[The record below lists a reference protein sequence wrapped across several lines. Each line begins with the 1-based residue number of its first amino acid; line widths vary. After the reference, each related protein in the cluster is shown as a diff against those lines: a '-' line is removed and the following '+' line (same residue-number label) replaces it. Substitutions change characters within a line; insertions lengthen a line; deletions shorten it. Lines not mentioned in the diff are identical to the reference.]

1 MKKKVLRD
9 ILEFNLN
16 LYYNMNWKR
25 FRRRFSKR
33 FNEKCKKVAKFLNKH
48 AFFVFLFSYLS
59 IMVSLS
65 VVNRIFSSPPIKI
78 EKKPEYEHRIYSD
91 FIRGVKKNEI
101 SKVEVDPNKD
111 IVYFEEKDGAIS
123 TSYYVPSE
131 DFWKTMSES
140 QVDFDLIRVPNGGNI
155 NEFITFMFITIG
167 FFAIFRMIFGANGGG
182 IGQNPFS
189 MMKKDIDVEKQIQT
203 RFEDVQG
210 IDSAKD
216 ELEEIVDFLREPEKY
231 FGTGAKIPRGA
242 LLTGSPGTGKTL
254 LARAIAGESS
264 VPFIQC
270 SGSSFVEMFVG
281 VGAKRVRDVFEMAR
295 ENQPCIVFID
305 EIDAIGKKRSNN
317 GFAANDEREQTINQL
332 LTEMDGFENE
342 TEIVVIAATNRI
354 DILDD
359 ALLRPGRFDR
369 KIQVSLPDVH
379 GREEILKV
387 HTKDKLLG
395 AGISLRD
402 LAKQTTGFSGADLA
416 NFMNECAIRAV
427 RDGKDGIIT
436 PDISEDV
443 FQRIVVGAKGSRTVS
458 GARKARV
465 AYHEAGHAIIGVL
478 MQEYDEVRK
487 VSILPRVDAGGVT
500 YFQPSTDDV
509 GMYTKDYL
517 LSQIKVA
524 LGGHAAEEIV
534 YGREHVTTGA
544 SSDFQQTFAIA
555 REMVTTYGMSETI
568 GKMNI
573 NTELISPVTA
583 NHIDIEIH
591 DIVENCYTEVK
602 ELLNTYRVKLEHL
615 KDILVEEEIVDGG
628 VVYGMIAS
636 CDLKS
641 SIKSKDDTIQTYIDA
656 YDSFDQYRDNDDII
670 LP

>member
-1 MKKKVLRD
+1 MGTISIV
-9 ILEFNLN
+9 
-16 LYYNMNWKR
+16 
-25 FRRRFSKR
+25 SK
-33 FNEKCKKVAKFLNKH
+33 L
-48 AFFVFLFSYLS
+48 
-59 IMVSLS
+59 
-65 VVNRIFSSPPIKI
+65 FSSPPLKI

-91 FIRGVKKNEI
+91 FIKSVKKNEI
-101 SKVEVDPNKD
+101 VKAEINPQND
-111 IVYFEEKDGAIS
+111 IVYFEEKNGTIG
-123 TSYYVPSE
+123 TSYYTPSE
-131 DFWKTMSES
+131 DFWKIMSES
-140 QVDFDLIRVPNGGNI
+140 HVDFDLVRTPISGTFNDFVS
-155 NEFITFMFITIG
+155 FMFITIG
-167 FFAIFRMIFGANGGG
+167 FFAIFRMFSGGG
-182 IGQNPFS
+182 QSPFS
-189 MMKKDIDVEKQIQT
+189 MMKNDIDVESQIKT

-216 ELEEIVDFLREPEKY
+216 ELEEIVDFLKQPEKY
-231 FGTGAKIPRGA
+231 FGTGAKIPKGA
-242 LLTGSPGTGKTL
+242 LLTGKPGTGKTL

-281 VGAKRVRDVFEMAR
+281 VGAKRVREVFEIAR
-295 ENQPCIVFID
+295 ENEPCIIFID
-305 EIDAIGKKRSNN
+305 EIDAIGKKRSIN
-317 GFAANDEREQTINQL
+317 GFASNDEREQTINQL
-332 LTEMDGFENE
+332 LTEMDGFDN
-342 TEIVVIAATNRI
+342 TSQIVVIGATNRI
-354 DILDD
+354 DVLDD

-387 HTKDKLLG
+387 HSKDKLLSVDV
-395 AGISLRD
+395 SLRD

-416 NFMNECAIRAV
+416 NVMNECAIRAV
-427 RDGKDGIIT
+427 RDGKSGMIT
-436 PDISEDV
+436 PDIVEDV
-443 FQRIVVGAKGSRTVS
+443 YQRIVVGAKGNRSVS

-478 MQEYDEVRK
+478 MREYDEVRK
-487 VSILPRVDAGGVT
+487 VSILPRGDAGGVT
-500 YFQPSTDDV
+500 YFQPSTDDI

-534 YGREHVTTGA
+534 YGRDHVTTGA
-544 SSDFQQTFAIA
+544 SSDFQQTFNIA

-573 NTELISPVTA
+573 NSDLISPVTA

-591 DIVENCYTEVK
+591 DIVESCYTEVK

-615 KDILVEEEIVDGG
+615 KEILVEEEIVDGS
-628 VVYGMIAS
+628 VVYEMIAS
-636 CDLKS
+636 CDLRSRVKPMGTLRTF
-641 SIKSKDDTIQTYIDA
+641 KDA
-656 YDSFDQYRDNDDII
+656 FDSFDSYRDGDDII

>member
-1 MKKKVLRD
+1 
-9 ILEFNLN
+9 
-16 LYYNMNWKR
+16 
-25 FRRRFSKR
+25 
-33 FNEKCKKVAKFLNKH
+33 
-48 AFFVFLFSYLS
+48 
-59 IMVSLS
+59 
-65 VVNRIFSSPPIKI
+65 
-78 EKKPEYEHRIYSD
+78 
-91 FIRGVKKNEI
+91 
-101 SKVEVDPNKD
+101 
-111 IVYFEEKDGAIS
+111 
-123 TSYYVPSE
+123 
-131 DFWKTMSES
+131 
-140 QVDFDLIRVPNGGNI
+140 
-155 NEFITFMFITIG
+155 MFITIG
-167 FFAIFRMIFGANGGG
+167 FFAIFRMFTGGG
-182 IGQNPFS
+182 QSAFS
-189 MMKKDIDVEKQIQT
+189 MMKNDIDVENQITT

-216 ELEEIVDFLREPEKY
+216 ELEEIVDFLKQPEKY
-231 FGTGAKIPRGA
+231 FGTGAKIPKGA
-242 LLTGSPGTGKTL
+242 LLTGKPGTGKTL

-281 VGAKRVRDVFEMAR
+281 VGAKRVREVFEIAR
-295 ENQPCIVFID
+295 ENEPCIIFID
-305 EIDAIGKKRSNN
+305 EIDAIGKKRSMN

-332 LTEMDGFENE
+332 LTEMDGFDN
-342 TEIVVIAATNRI
+342 TSQIVVIGATNRI

-387 HTKDKLLG
+387 HAKDKMLSVDV
-395 AGISLRD
+395 SLRD

-416 NFMNECAIRAV
+416 NVMNECAIRAV
-427 RDGKDGIIT
+427 RDGKSGMIT
-436 PDISEDV
+436 PDIVEDV
-443 FQRIVVGAKGSRTVS
+443 YQRIVVGAKGNRSVS

-478 MQEYDEVRK
+478 MREYDEVRK
-487 VSILPRVDAGGVT
+487 VSILPRGDAGGVT
-500 YFQPSTDDV
+500 YFQPSTDDI

-534 YGREHVTTGA
+534 YGRDHVTTGA
-544 SSDFQQTFAIA
+544 SSDFQQTFNIA

-573 NTELISPVTA
+573 NPDLISPVTA
-583 NHIDIEIH
+583 NHIDVEIH

-615 KDILVEEEIVDGG
+615 KEILVEEEIVDGS
-628 VVYGMIAS
+628 VVYEMIAS
-636 CDLKS
+636 CDLRSRVKP
-641 SIKSKDDTIQTYIDA
+641 IGTLRTFKDA
-656 YDSFDQYRDNDDII
+656 FDSFDSSRDGDDII

>member
-1 MKKKVLRD
+1 
-9 ILEFNLN
+9 
-16 LYYNMNWKR
+16 MNRKR
-25 FRRRFSKR
+25 FRKR
-33 FNEKCKKVAKFLNKH
+33 FNKKCRKIKRYIQKH
-48 AFFVFLFSYLS
+48 AFYLFLLSYLI
-59 IMVSLS
+59 IMVTLPI
-65 VVNRIFSSPPIKI
+65 VNRIFSSPPIKI

-101 SKVEVDPNKD
+101 TKVEVDPNKD
-111 IVYFEEKDGAIS
+111 VVYFEEKNGTIA

-140 QVDFDLIRVPNGGNI
+140 QVDFDLIRIPSGGNL
-155 NEFITFMFITIG
+155 NEFISFMLITIG
-167 FFAIFRMIFGANGGG
+167 FFAIFRIIFGANGGV
-182 IGQNPFS
+182 GQNPFS
-189 MMKKDIDVEKQIQT
+189 MMKNDIDVEKQIQT

-216 ELEEIVDFLREPEKY
+216 ELEEIVDFLREPEKF

-242 LLTGSPGTGKTL
+242 LLTGKPGTGKTL

-295 ENQPCIVFID
+295 DNQPCIVFID
-305 EIDAIGKKRSNN
+305 EIDAIGKKRSMN

-332 LTEMDGFENE
+332 LTEMDGFEND
-342 TEIVVIAATNRI
+342 TEIVVIGATNRI

-387 HTKDKLLG
+387 HSKDKLLG

-436 PDISEDV
+436 PDITEDV
-443 FQRIVVGAKGSRTVS
+443 YQRIVVGAKGSRSVS

-487 VSILPRVDAGGVT
+487 VSILPRGDAGGVT

-573 NTELISPVTA
+573 NTDLISPVTS
-583 NHIDIEIH
+583 NHIDIEVH

-602 ELLNTYRVKLEHL
+602 KLLNTYRVKLEHL
-615 KDILVEEEIVDGG
+615 KEILVEEEIVDGS

-641 SIKSKDDTIQTYIDA
+641 HVNSKDDTIQKYIDA
-656 YDSFDQYRDNDDII
+656 YDSFDQYRDGDDII

>member
-1 MKKKVLRD
+1 MNFKKFIKL
-9 ILEFNLN
+9 L
-16 LYYNMNWKR
+16 KR
-25 FRRRFSKR
+25 RIRRFFKR
-33 FNEKCKKVAKFLNKH
+33 KNKPNRKRKLFKKIDP
-48 AFFVFLFSYLS
+48 FFIFLFLYLS
-59 IMVSLS
+59 IMVTNVIITSKL
-65 VVNRIFSSPPIKI
+65 FSSPPLKI
-78 EKKPEYEHRIYSD
+78 EKKEDPKHVPYSK
-91 FIRGVKKNEI
+91 FLKGVKKNEI
-101 SKVEVDPNKD
+101 IKAEINPNND
-111 IVYFEEKDGAIS
+111 VVYFEEKNGDIGS
-123 TSYYVPSE
+123 SYYVPSA
-131 DFWKTMSES
+131 DFWKTMTDS
-140 QVDFDLIRVPNGGNI
+140 QVEYDISRIPNSNF
-155 NEFITFMFITIG
+155 NEFVSFVFITIG
-167 FFAIFRMIFGANGGG
+167 FFAIFRLIFGGSMNNT
-182 IGQNPFS
+182 NPFNMGKS
-189 MMKKDIDVEKQIQT
+189 DIEIESKILT

-210 IDSAKD
+210 IDNAKD
-216 ELEEIVDFLREPEKY
+216 ELEEIVDFLRKPEKY
-231 FGTGAKIPRGA
+231 FGTGAKIPKGA
-242 LLTGSPGTGKTL
+242 LLTGAPGTGKTL

-332 LTEMDGFENE
+332 LVEMDGFENE
-342 TEIVVIAATNRI
+342 TGIVVIAATNRV
-354 DILDD
+354 DILDE

-395 AGISLRD
+395 AGVSLRD
-402 LAKQTTGFSGADLA
+402 LSKQTMGFSGADLA

-427 RDGKDGIIT
+427 RDGKNGIIT
-436 PDISEDV
+436 PEITEDV
-443 FQRIVVGAKGSRTVS
+443 YQRIVVGAKGSRSVS
-458 GARKARV
+458 NARKERV

-487 VSILPRVDAGGVT
+487 VSILPRAGTGGVT
-500 YFQPSTDDV
+500 YFQPSTDDI
-509 GMYTKDYL
+509 GMYTKDFL

-544 SSDFQQTFAIA
+544 SNDFEQTFRIA
-555 REMVTTYGMSETI
+555 RDMVTTYGMSETI

-573 NTELISPVTA
+573 QQDLISPRTSS
-583 NHIDIEIH
+583 HIDIEIH
-591 DIVENCYTEVK
+591 DIVESCYIEVK

-615 KDILVEEEIVDGG
+615 KDILVEEEIIDGSL
-628 VVYGMIAS
+628 VYEMVAS

-641 SIKSKDDTIQTYIDA
+641 RTKNKDDTIQKYIDA
-656 YDSFDQYRDNDDII
+656 YDSFEEYKDVDDII

>member
-1 MKKKVLRD
+1 
-9 ILEFNLN
+9 
-16 LYYNMNWKR
+16 MNWKR
-25 FRRRFSKR
+25 FRKR
-33 FNEKCKKVAKFLNKH
+33 LRKKRKKIQKFIYKYP
-48 AFFVFLFSYLS
+48 VIVIIFLQLS
-59 IMVSLS
+59 IMGTISIVSKL
-65 VVNRIFSSPPIKI
+65 FSSPPLKI

-91 FIRGVKKNEI
+91 FIKSVKKNEI
-101 SKVEVDPNKD
+101 VKAEINPQND
-111 IVYFEEKDGAIS
+111 IVYFEEKNGTIG
-123 TSYYVPSE
+123 TSYYTPSE
-131 DFWKTMSES
+131 DFWKIMSES
-140 QVDFDLIRVPNGGNI
+140 HIDFDLVRTPISGSFNDFVS
-155 NEFITFMFITIG
+155 FMFITIG
-167 FFAIFRMIFGANGGG
+167 FFAIFRMFSGGG
-182 IGQNPFS
+182 QSPFS
-189 MMKKDIDVEKQIQT
+189 MMKNDIDVENQIT
-203 RFEDVQG
+203 SRFDDVQG

-216 ELEEIVDFLREPEKY
+216 ELEEIVDFLKQPEKY
-231 FGTGAKIPRGA
+231 FGTGAKIPKGA
-242 LLTGSPGTGKTL
+242 LLTGKPGTGKTL

-281 VGAKRVRDVFEMAR
+281 VGAKRVREVFEIAR
-295 ENQPCIVFID
+295 ENEPCIIFID
-305 EIDAIGKKRSNN
+305 EIDAIGKKRSMN
-317 GFAANDEREQTINQL
+317 GFASNDEREQTINQL
-332 LTEMDGFENE
+332 LTEMDGFDN
-342 TEIVVIAATNRI
+342 TSQIVVIGATNRI

-387 HTKDKLLG
+387 HSKDKLLSVDV
-395 AGISLRD
+395 SLRD

-416 NFMNECAIRAV
+416 NVMNECAIRAV
-427 RDGKDGIIT
+427 RDGKSGMIT
-436 PDISEDV
+436 PDIVEDV
-443 FQRIVVGAKGSRTVS
+443 YQRIVVGAKGNRSVS

-478 MQEYDEVRK
+478 MCEYDEVRK
-487 VSILPRVDAGGVT
+487 VSILPRGDAGGVT
-500 YFQPSTDDV
+500 YFQPSTDDI

-534 YGREHVTTGA
+534 YGRDHVTTGA
-544 SSDFQQTFAIA
+544 SSDFQQTFNIA

-573 NTELISPVTA
+573 NPDLISPVTA

-615 KDILVEEEIVDGG
+615 KEILVEEEIVDGSL
-628 VVYGMIAS
+628 VYEMIAS
-636 CDLKS
+636 CDLRDRLKP
-641 SIKSKDDTIQTYIDA
+641 KDATMQTYMDT
-656 YDSFDQYRDNDDII
+656 YDSFDSYRDGDDII

>member
-1 MKKKVLRD
+1 
-9 ILEFNLN
+9 
-16 LYYNMNWKR
+16 MNWKQ
-25 FRRRFSKR
+25 FRKR
-33 FNEKCKKVAKFLNKH
+33 LRKKRKKLQKFIDKH
-48 AFFVFLFSYLS
+48 PVIVIIFLQLS
-59 IMVSLS
+59 IMGTMLTVSKL
-65 VVNRIFSSPPIKI
+65 FSSPPLKI

-91 FIRGVKKNEI
+91 FIKSVKKNEI
-101 SKVEVDPNKD
+101 VKAEINPQND
-111 IVYFEEKDGAIS
+111 IVYFEEKNGTIG
-123 TSYYVPSE
+123 TSYYTPSE
-131 DFWKTMSES
+131 DFWKIMSES
-140 QVDFDLIRVPNGGNI
+140 HVDFDLVRTPISGTFNDFVS
-155 NEFITFMFITIG
+155 FMFITIG
-167 FFAIFRMIFGANGGG
+167 FFAIFRMFSGGG
-182 IGQNPFS
+182 QSPFS
-189 MMKKDIDVEKQIQT
+189 MMKNDIDVESQITT

-216 ELEEIVDFLREPEKY
+216 ELEEIVDFLKQPEKY
-231 FGTGAKIPRGA
+231 FGTGAKIPKGA
-242 LLTGSPGTGKTL
+242 LLTGKPGTGKTL

-281 VGAKRVRDVFEMAR
+281 VGAKRVREVFEIAR
-295 ENQPCIVFID
+295 ENEPCIIFID
-305 EIDAIGKKRSNN
+305 EIDAIGKKRSIN
-317 GFAANDEREQTINQL
+317 GFASNDEREQTINQL
-332 LTEMDGFENE
+332 LTEMDGFDN
-342 TEIVVIAATNRI
+342 TSQIVVIGATNRI

-387 HTKDKLLG
+387 HSKDKLLSVDV
-395 AGISLRD
+395 SLRD

-416 NFMNECAIRAV
+416 NVMNECAIRAV
-427 RDGKDGIIT
+427 RDGKSGMIT
-436 PDISEDV
+436 PDIVEDV
-443 FQRIVVGAKGSRTVS
+443 YQRIVVGAKGNRSVS

-478 MQEYDEVRK
+478 MREYDEVRK
-487 VSILPRVDAGGVT
+487 VSILPRGDAGGVT
-500 YFQPSTDDV
+500 YFQPSTDDI

-534 YGREHVTTGA
+534 YGRDHVTTGA
-544 SSDFQQTFAIA
+544 SSDFQQTFNIA

-573 NTELISPVTA
+573 NSDLISPVTA

-591 DIVENCYTEVK
+591 DIVESCYTEVK

-615 KDILVEEEIVDGG
+615 KEILVEEEIVDGS
-628 VVYGMIAS
+628 VVYEMIAS
-636 CDLKS
+636 CDLRSRVKPMGTLRTF
-641 SIKSKDDTIQTYIDA
+641 KDA
-656 YDSFDQYRDNDDII
+656 FDSFDSYRDGDDII

>member
-1 MKKKVLRD
+1 
-9 ILEFNLN
+9 
-16 LYYNMNWKR
+16 MNRKR
-25 FRRRFSKR
+25 FHKR
-33 FNEKCKKVAKFLNKH
+33 FNKKCRKIKRYIQKH
-48 AFFVFLFSYLS
+48 AFYLFLLSYLI
-59 IMVSLS
+59 IMVTLPI
-65 VVNRIFSSPPIKI
+65 VNRIFSSPPIKI

-101 SKVEVDPNKD
+101 TKVEVDPNKD
-111 IVYFEEKDGAIS
+111 VVYFEEKNGTIA

-140 QVDFDLIRVPNGGNI
+140 QVDFDLIRIPSGGNL
-155 NEFITFMFITIG
+155 NEFISFMLITIG
-167 FFAIFRMIFGANGGG
+167 FFAIFRIIFGANGGV
-182 IGQNPFS
+182 GQNPFS
-189 MMKKDIDVEKQIQT
+189 MMKNDIDVEKQIQA

-216 ELEEIVDFLREPEKY
+216 ELEEIVDFLREPEKF

-242 LLTGSPGTGKTL
+242 LLTGKPGTGKTL

-295 ENQPCIVFID
+295 DNQPCIVFID
-305 EIDAIGKKRSNN
+305 EIDAIGKKRSMN

-332 LTEMDGFENE
+332 LTEMDGFEND
-342 TEIVVIAATNRI
+342 TEIVVIGATNRI

-387 HTKDKLLG
+387 HSKDKLLG

-436 PDISEDV
+436 PDITEDV
-443 FQRIVVGAKGSRTVS
+443 YQRIVVGAKGSRSVS

-487 VSILPRVDAGGVT
+487 VSILPRGDAGGVT

-573 NTELISPVTA
+573 NTDLISPVTS
-583 NHIDIEIH
+583 NHIDIEVH

-602 ELLNTYRVKLEHL
+602 KLLNTYRVKLEHL
-615 KDILVEEEIVDGG
+615 KEMLVEEEIVDGS

-641 SIKSKDDTIQTYIDA
+641 HINSKDDTIQKYIDA
-656 YDSFDQYRDNDDII
+656 YDSFDQYRDGDDII

>member
-1 MKKKVLRD
+1 
-9 ILEFNLN
+9 
-16 LYYNMNWKR
+16 MNWKR
-25 FRRRFSKR
+25 FRKR
-33 FNEKCKKVAKFLNKH
+33 LRKKRKKIQKFIYKYP
-48 AFFVFLFSYLS
+48 VIVIIFLQLS
-59 IMVSLS
+59 IMGTISIVSKL
-65 VVNRIFSSPPIKI
+65 FSSPPLKI

-91 FIRGVKKNEI
+91 FIKSVKKNEI
-101 SKVEVDPNKD
+101 VKAEINPQND
-111 IVYFEEKDGAIS
+111 IVYFEEKNGTIG
-123 TSYYVPSE
+123 TSYYTPSE
-131 DFWKTMSES
+131 DFWKIMSES
-140 QVDFDLIRVPNGGNI
+140 HIDFDLVRTPISGSFNDFVS
-155 NEFITFMFITIG
+155 FMFITIG
-167 FFAIFRMIFGANGGG
+167 FFAIFRMFSGGG
-182 IGQNPFS
+182 QSPFS
-189 MMKKDIDVEKQIQT
+189 MMKNDIDVENQIT
-203 RFEDVQG
+203 SRFDDVQG

-216 ELEEIVDFLREPEKY
+216 ELEEIVDFLKQPEKY
-231 FGTGAKIPRGA
+231 FGTGAKIPKGA
-242 LLTGSPGTGKTL
+242 LLTGKPGTGKTL

-281 VGAKRVRDVFEMAR
+281 VGAKRVREVFEIAR
-295 ENQPCIVFID
+295 ENEPCIIFID
-305 EIDAIGKKRSNN
+305 EIDAIGKKRSMN
-317 GFAANDEREQTINQL
+317 GFASNDEREQTINQL
-332 LTEMDGFENE
+332 LTEMDGFDN
-342 TEIVVIAATNRI
+342 TSQIVVIGATNRI

-387 HTKDKLLG
+387 HSKDKLLSVDV
-395 AGISLRD
+395 SLRD

-416 NFMNECAIRAV
+416 NVMNECAIRAV
-427 RDGKDGIIT
+427 RDGKSGMIT
-436 PDISEDV
+436 PDIVEDV
-443 FQRIVVGAKGSRTVS
+443 YQRIVVGAKGNRSVS

-478 MQEYDEVRK
+478 MCEYDEVRK
-487 VSILPRVDAGGVT
+487 VSILPRGDAGGVT
-500 YFQPSTDDV
+500 YFQPSTDDI

-534 YGREHVTTGA
+534 YGRDHVTTGA
-544 SSDFQQTFAIA
+544 SSDFQQTFNIA

-573 NTELISPVTA
+573 NPDLISPVTA

-602 ELLNTYRVKLEHL
+602 ELLNTHRVKLEHL
-615 KDILVEEEIVDGG
+615 KEILVEEEIVDGSL
-628 VVYGMIAS
+628 VYEMIAS
-636 CDLKS
+636 CDLRDRLKP
-641 SIKSKDDTIQTYIDA
+641 KDATMQTYMDT
-656 YDSFDQYRDNDDII
+656 YDSFDSYRDGDDII

>member
-1 MKKKVLRD
+1 MKFKK
-9 ILEFNLN
+9 II
-16 LYYNMNWKR
+16 KR
-25 FRRRFSKR
+25 LKRRIRHIFKR
-33 FNEKCKKVAKFLNKH
+33 KYEPNRKRKPRKKIDP
-48 AFFVFLFSYLS
+48 FFVFLFLYLS
-59 IMVSLS
+59 IMATNVIISSKL
-65 VVNRIFSSPPIKI
+65 FSSPPLKI
-78 EKKPEYEHRIYSD
+78 GKKEEPKHVPYSE
-91 FIRGVKKNEI
+91 FLRGVKKNEI
-101 SKVEVDPNKD
+101 KKAGINPNND
-111 IVYFEEKDGAIS
+111 VVYFEQKNGTIGS
-123 TSYYVPSE
+123 SYYVPSE
-131 DFWKTMSES
+131 DFWQTMKESE
-140 QVDFDLIRVPNGGNI
+140 VIYDIERLPNSNI
-155 NEFITFMFITIG
+155 NEFISFVFITIG
-167 FFAIFRMIFGANGGG
+167 FFAIFRLIFGGGVG
-182 IGQNPFS
+182 GSANPFNMS
-189 MMKKDIDVEKQIQT
+189 KPDIEVESKITT

-216 ELEEIVDFLREPEKY
+216 ELEEIVDFLRNPEKY
-231 FGTGAKIPRGA
+231 FGTGAKIPKGA
-242 LLTGSPGTGKTL
+242 LLTGAPGTGKTL

-332 LTEMDGFENE
+332 LVEMDGFENE
-342 TEIVVIAATNRI
+342 TEIVVIAATNRV
-354 DILDD
+354 DILDE

-387 HTKDKLLG
+387 HCKDKT
-395 AGISLRD
+395 LRKD
-402 LAKQTTGFSGADLA
+402 VELKNIAKQTMGFTGADLA
-416 NFMNECAIRAV
+416 NLMNECAIRAV
-427 RDGKDGIIT
+427 RDGRDGIIS
-436 PDISEDV
+436 PEIIEDMY
-443 FQRIVVGAKGSRTVS
+443 QRVVVGAKGSRSVS
-458 GARKARV
+458 DARKARV

-487 VSILPRVDAGGVT
+487 VSILPRGDTGGVT
-500 YFQPSTDDV
+500 YFQPATDDI

-534 YGREHVTTGA
+534 YGRDHVTTGA
-544 SSDFQQTFAIA
+544 SNDFEQTFRIA
-555 REMVTTYGMSETI
+555 RDMVTTYGMSETI

-573 NTELISPVTA
+573 QQDLISPRTSS
-583 NHIDIEIH
+583 HIDIEVH
-591 DIVENCYTEVK
+591 DIVELCYKEVK
-602 ELLNTYRVKLEHL
+602 DLLNTYRVKLEHL
-615 KDILVEEEIVDGG
+615 KDILIEEEIVDGRI
-628 VVYGMIAS
+628 VYEMIAS

-641 SIKSKDDTIQTYIDA
+641 HIQNKDDTIQAYIDA
-656 YDSFDQYRDNDDII
+656 YDNFDQYRDGDDII

>member
-1 MKKKVLRD
+1 VKKRFLRD
-9 ILEFNLN
+9 ILEFNLKI
-16 LYYNMNWKR
+16 YYKMNWKR
-25 FRRRFSKR
+25 FRKR
-33 FNEKCKKVAKFLNKH
+33 LRKKRKKIQKFIYKYP
-48 AFFVFLFSYLS
+48 VIVIIFLQLS
-59 IMVSLS
+59 IMGTISIVSKL
-65 VVNRIFSSPPIKI
+65 FSSPPLKI

-91 FIRGVKKNEI
+91 FIKSVKKNEI
-101 SKVEVDPNKD
+101 VKAEINPQND
-111 IVYFEEKDGAIS
+111 IVYFEEKNGTIG
-123 TSYYVPSE
+123 TSYYTPSE
-131 DFWKTMSES
+131 DFWKIMSES
-140 QVDFDLIRVPNGGNI
+140 HIDFDLVRTPISGSFNDFVS
-155 NEFITFMFITIG
+155 FMFITIG
-167 FFAIFRMIFGANGGG
+167 FFAIFRMFSGGG
-182 IGQNPFS
+182 QSPFS
-189 MMKKDIDVEKQIQT
+189 MMKNDIDVENQIT
-203 RFEDVQG
+203 SRFDDVQG

-216 ELEEIVDFLREPEKY
+216 ELEEIVDFLKQPEKY
-231 FGTGAKIPRGA
+231 FGTGAKIPKGA
-242 LLTGSPGTGKTL
+242 LLTGKPGTGKTL

-281 VGAKRVRDVFEMAR
+281 VGAKRVREVFEIAR
-295 ENQPCIVFID
+295 ENEPCIIFID
-305 EIDAIGKKRSNN
+305 EIDAIGKKRSMN
-317 GFAANDEREQTINQL
+317 GFASNDEREQTINQL
-332 LTEMDGFENE
+332 LTEMDGFDN
-342 TEIVVIAATNRI
+342 TSQIVVIGATNRI

-387 HTKDKLLG
+387 HSKDKLLSVDV
-395 AGISLRD
+395 SLRD

-416 NFMNECAIRAV
+416 NVMNECAIRAV
-427 RDGKDGIIT
+427 RDGKSGMIT
-436 PDISEDV
+436 PDIVEDV
-443 FQRIVVGAKGSRTVS
+443 YQRIVVGAKGNRSVS

-478 MQEYDEVRK
+478 MCEYDEVRK
-487 VSILPRVDAGGVT
+487 VSILPRGDAGGVT
-500 YFQPSTDDV
+500 YFQPSTDDI

-534 YGREHVTTGA
+534 YGRDHVTTGA
-544 SSDFQQTFAIA
+544 SSDFQQTFNIA

-573 NTELISPVTA
+573 NPDLISPVTA

-615 KDILVEEEIVDGG
+615 KEILVEEEIVDGSL
-628 VVYGMIAS
+628 VYEMIAS
-636 CDLKS
+636 CDLRDRLKP
-641 SIKSKDDTIQTYIDA
+641 KDATMQTYMDT
-656 YDSFDQYRDNDDII
+656 YDSFDSYRDGDDII

>member
-1 MKKKVLRD
+1 MNRKRFFKK
-9 ILEFNLN
+9 
-16 LYYNMNWKR
+16 
-25 FRRRFSKR
+25 FRRRLRKKHRRISEKFKTIR
-33 FNEKCKKVAKFLNKH
+33 FKCYRIWKKHWVFL
-48 AFFVFLFSYLS
+48 VFLFLYVS
-59 IMVSLS
+59 IMVNNLLVSSKL
-65 VVNRIFSSPPIKI
+65 FSSPPLKI
-78 EKKPEYEHRIYSD
+78 EKKEPPKHVPYSE
-91 FIRGVKKNEI
+91 FLRGVKKNEI
-101 SKVEVDPNKD
+101 TKAGIDPNND
-111 IVYFEEKDGAIS
+111 IVYFEEKNGTIS
-123 TSYYVPSE
+123 SSYYVSSE
-131 DFWKTMSES
+131 DFWQTMKESEVIYDIERIPTS
-140 QVDFDLIRVPNGGNI
+140 NI
-155 NEFITFMFITIG
+155 NELISFIFIMIG
-167 FFAIFRMIFGANGGG
+167 SFAVFRLLFSGVNGGT
-182 IGQNPFS
+182 NPFN
-189 MMKKDIDVEKQIQT
+189 MGKNDIEVESKILT
-203 RFEDVQG
+203 RFDDVQG

-242 LLTGSPGTGKTL
+242 LLTGAPGTGKTL

-487 VSILPRVDAGGVT
+487 VSILPRGDAGGVT

-573 NTELISPVTA
+573 NTDLISPVTA

-602 ELLNTYRVKLEHL
+602 KLLNTYRVKLEHL
-615 KDILVEEEIVDGG
+615 KDILVEEEIVDGN

>member
-1 MKKKVLRD
+1 
-9 ILEFNLN
+9 
-16 LYYNMNWKR
+16 MNWKW
-25 FRRRFSKR
+25 FRKR
-33 FNEKCKKVAKFLNKH
+33 LRKKRKKIQKFINKNPIIIII
-48 AFFVFLFSYLS
+48 FLQLS
-59 IMVSLS
+59 IMGTMLTVSKL
-65 VVNRIFSSPPIKI
+65 FSSPPLKI

-91 FIRGVKKNEI
+91 FIKGVKKNEI
-101 SKVEVDPNKD
+101 VKAEINPQSD
-111 IVYFEEKDGAIS
+111 IVYFEENNGTFG
-123 TSYYVPSE
+123 TSYYTPSE

-140 QVDFDLIRVPNGGNI
+140 QVDFDLVRTPIGGTFNDFVS
-155 NEFITFMFITIG
+155 FIFITIG
-167 FFAIFRMIFGANGGG
+167 FFAIFRMFTGGG
-182 IGQNPFS
+182 QSAFS
-189 MMKKDIDVEKQIQT
+189 MMKNDIDVESQITT

-216 ELEEIVDFLREPEKY
+216 ELEEIVDFLKQPEKY
-231 FGTGAKIPRGA
+231 FGTGAKIPKGA
-242 LLTGSPGTGKTL
+242 LLTGKPGTGKTL

-281 VGAKRVRDVFEMAR
+281 VGAKRVREVFEIAR
-295 ENQPCIVFID
+295 ENEPCIIFID
-305 EIDAIGKKRSNN
+305 EIDAIGKKRSMN
-317 GFAANDEREQTINQL
+317 GFASNDEREQTINQL
-332 LTEMDGFENE
+332 LTEMDGFDN
-342 TEIVVIAATNRI
+342 TSQIVVIGATNRI

-387 HTKDKLLG
+387 HAKDKMLSVDV
-395 AGISLRD
+395 SLRD

-416 NFMNECAIRAV
+416 NVMNECAIRAV
-427 RDGKDGIIT
+427 RDGKSGMIT
-436 PDISEDV
+436 PDIVEDV
-443 FQRIVVGAKGSRTVS
+443 YQRIVVGAKGNRAVS
-458 GARKARV
+458 EARKARV

-478 MQEYDEVRK
+478 MREYDEVRK
-487 VSILPRVDAGGVT
+487 VSILPRGDAGGVT
-500 YFQPSTDDV
+500 YFQPSTDDI

-544 SSDFQQTFAIA
+544 SSDFQQTFNIA

-573 NTELISPVTA
+573 NPDVISPVTA

-615 KDILVEEEIVDGG
+615 KEILVEEEIVDGSL
-628 VVYGMIAS
+628 VYEMITS
-636 CDLKS
+636 CDLRDRLTP
-641 SIKSKDDTIQTYIDA
+641 KDATMQAYMDT
-656 YDSFDQYRDNDDII
+656 YDSFDSCRDGDDII

>member
-1 MKKKVLRD
+1 
-9 ILEFNLN
+9 
-16 LYYNMNWKR
+16 MNWKR
-25 FRRRFSKR
+25 FRKR
-33 FNEKCKKVAKFLNKH
+33 LRKKRKKIQKFIYKYP
-48 AFFVFLFSYLS
+48 VIVIIFLQLS
-59 IMVSLS
+59 IMGTISIVSKL
-65 VVNRIFSSPPIKI
+65 FSSPPLKI

-91 FIRGVKKNEI
+91 FIKSVKKNEI
-101 SKVEVDPNKD
+101 VKAEINPQND
-111 IVYFEEKDGAIS
+111 IVYFEEKNGTIG
-123 TSYYVPSE
+123 TSYYTPSE
-131 DFWKTMSES
+131 DFWKIMSES
-140 QVDFDLIRVPNGGNI
+140 HIDFDLVRTPISGSFNDFVS
-155 NEFITFMFITIG
+155 FMFITIG
-167 FFAIFRMIFGANGGG
+167 FFAIFRMFSGGG
-182 IGQNPFS
+182 QSPFS
-189 MMKKDIDVEKQIQT
+189 MMKNDIDVENQIT
-203 RFEDVQG
+203 SRFDDVQG

-216 ELEEIVDFLREPEKY
+216 ELEEIVDFLKQPEKY
-231 FGTGAKIPRGA
+231 FGTGAKIPKGA
-242 LLTGSPGTGKTL
+242 LLTGKPGTGKTL

-281 VGAKRVRDVFEMAR
+281 VGAKRVREVFEIAR
-295 ENQPCIVFID
+295 ENEPCIIFID
-305 EIDAIGKKRSNN
+305 EIDAIGKKRSMN
-317 GFAANDEREQTINQL
+317 GFASNDEREQTINQL
-332 LTEMDGFENE
+332 LTEMDGFDN
-342 TEIVVIAATNRI
+342 TSQIVVIGATNRI

-387 HTKDKLLG
+387 HSKDKLLSVDV
-395 AGISLRD
+395 SLRD

-416 NFMNECAIRAV
+416 NVMNECAIRAV
-427 RDGKDGIIT
+427 RDGKSGMIT
-436 PDISEDV
+436 PDIVEDV
-443 FQRIVVGAKGSRTVS
+443 YQRIVVGAKGNRSVS

-478 MQEYDEVRK
+478 MCEYDEVRK
-487 VSILPRVDAGGVT
+487 VSILPRGDAGGVT
-500 YFQPSTDDV
+500 YFQPSTDDI

-534 YGREHVTTGA
+534 YGRDHVTTGA
-544 SSDFQQTFAIA
+544 SSDFQQTFNIA

-573 NTELISPVTA
+573 NPDLISPVTA

-615 KDILVEEEIVDGG
+615 KEILVEEEIVDGSL
-628 VVYGMIAS
+628 VYEMIAS
-636 CDLKS
+636 CDLRDRLKP
-641 SIKSKDDTIQTYIDA
+641 KDATMQTYMDT
-656 YDSFDQYRDNDDII
+656 YDSCDSYRDGDDII

>member
-1 MKKKVLRD
+1 
-9 ILEFNLN
+9 
-16 LYYNMNWKR
+16 MNRKR
-25 FRRRFSKR
+25 FRKR
-33 FNEKCKKVAKFLNKH
+33 FNKKCRKIKRFIQKNAFNLFLI
-48 AFFVFLFSYLS
+48 SYLI
-59 IMVSLS
+59 IMVTLPI
-65 VVNRIFSSPPIKI
+65 VNRIFSSPPIKI

-101 SKVEVDPNKD
+101 TKVEVDPNKD
-111 IVYFEEKDGAIS
+111 VVYFEEKNGTIA

-140 QVDFDLIRVPNGGNI
+140 QVDFDLIRIPNGGNL
-155 NEFITFMFITIG
+155 NEFISFMLITIG
-167 FFAIFRMIFGANGGG
+167 FFAIFRIIFGANGGV
-182 IGQNPFS
+182 GQNPFS
-189 MMKKDIDVEKQIQT
+189 MMKNDIDVEKQIQA

-216 ELEEIVDFLREPEKY
+216 ELEEIVDFLREPEKF

-242 LLTGSPGTGKTL
+242 LLTGKPGTGKTL

-295 ENQPCIVFID
+295 DNQPCIVFID
-305 EIDAIGKKRSNN
+305 EIDAIGKKRSMN

-332 LTEMDGFENE
+332 LTEMDGFEND
-342 TEIVVIAATNRI
+342 TEIVVIGATNRI

-387 HTKDKLLG
+387 HSKDKLLG

-436 PDISEDV
+436 PDITEDV
-443 FQRIVVGAKGSRTVS
+443 YQRIVVGAKGSRSVS

-487 VSILPRVDAGGVT
+487 VSILPRGDAGGVT

-573 NTELISPVTA
+573 NTDLISPVTS
-583 NHIDIEIH
+583 NHIDIEVH

-602 ELLNTYRVKLEHL
+602 KLLNTYRVKLEHL
-615 KDILVEEEIVDGG
+615 KEILVEEEIVDGS

-641 SIKSKDDTIQTYIDA
+641 HVNSKDDTIQKYIDA
-656 YDSFDQYRDNDDII
+656 YDSFDQYRDGDDII

>member
-1 MKKKVLRD
+1 
-9 ILEFNLN
+9 
-16 LYYNMNWKR
+16 MNWKR
-25 FRRRFSKR
+25 FRKR
-33 FNEKCKKVAKFLNKH
+33 LRKKRKKIQKFIDKH
-48 AFFVFLFSYLS
+48 PIIIIIFLQLS
-59 IMVSLS
+59 IMGTILTVSKL
-65 VVNRIFSSPPIKI
+65 FSSPPLKI

-91 FIRGVKKNEI
+91 FIKGVKKNEI
-101 SKVEVDPNKD
+101 VKAEINPQSD
-111 IVYFEEKDGAIS
+111 IVYFEEKNGTMG
-123 TSYYVPSE
+123 TSYYTPSE

-140 QVDFDLIRVPNGGNI
+140 QIDFDLVRTPIGGTFND
-155 NEFITFMFITIG
+155 FVSFMFITIG
-167 FFAIFRMIFGANGGG
+167 FFAIFRMFSGGG
-182 IGQNPFS
+182 QSAFS
-189 MMKKDIDVEKQIQT
+189 MMKNDIDVESQITT

-216 ELEEIVDFLREPEKY
+216 ELEEIVDFLKQPEKY
-231 FGTGAKIPRGA
+231 FGTGAKIPKGA
-242 LLTGSPGTGKTL
+242 LLTGKPGTGKTL

-281 VGAKRVRDVFEMAR
+281 VGAKRVREVFEIAR
-295 ENQPCIVFID
+295 ENEPCIIFID
-305 EIDAIGKKRSNN
+305 EIDAIGKKRSMN
-317 GFAANDEREQTINQL
+317 GFASNDEREQTINQL
-332 LTEMDGFENE
+332 LTEMDGFDN
-342 TEIVVIAATNRI
+342 TSQIVVIGATNRI

-387 HTKDKLLG
+387 HAKDKLLSVDV
-395 AGISLRD
+395 SLRD

-416 NFMNECAIRAV
+416 NVMNECAIRAV
-427 RDGKDGIIT
+427 RDGKSGMIT
-436 PDISEDV
+436 PDIVEDV
-443 FQRIVVGAKGSRTVS
+443 YQRIVVGAKGNRSVS

-478 MQEYDEVRK
+478 MREYDEVRK
-487 VSILPRVDAGGVT
+487 VSILPRGDAGGVT
-500 YFQPSTDDV
+500 YFQPSTDDI

-544 SSDFQQTFAIA
+544 SSDFQQTFNIA

-573 NTELISPVTA
+573 NPDLISPVTA

-591 DIVENCYTEVK
+591 DIVESCYTEVK

-615 KDILVEEEIVDGG
+615 KEILVEEEIVDGS
-628 VVYGMIAS
+628 VVYEMIAS
-636 CDLKS
+636 CDLRSRVKPIGS
-641 SIKSKDDTIQTYIDA
+641 LRTFKDA
-656 YDSFDQYRDNDDII
+656 FDSFDSYRDGDDII

>member
-1 MKKKVLRD
+1 
-9 ILEFNLN
+9 
-16 LYYNMNWKR
+16 MNWKQ
-25 FRRRFSKR
+25 FRKR
-33 FNEKCKKVAKFLNKH
+33 LRKKRKKLQKFIDKH
-48 AFFVFLFSYLS
+48 PIIIIIFLQLS
-59 IMVSLS
+59 IMGTISTVSKL
-65 VVNRIFSSPPIKI
+65 FSSPPIKI
-78 EKKPEYEHRIYSD
+78 EKKPEYEHRMYSD
-91 FIRGVKKNEI
+91 FIKGVKKNEI
-101 SKVEVDPNKD
+101 VKAEINPQSD
-111 IVYFEEKDGAIS
+111 IVYFEEKNGTVG
-123 TSYYVPSE
+123 TSYYTPSE

-140 QVDFDLIRVPNGGNI
+140 QIDFDLVRTPIGGTFND
-155 NEFITFMFITIG
+155 FVSFMFITIG
-167 FFAIFRMIFGANGGG
+167 FFAIFRMFSGGG
-182 IGQNPFS
+182 QSAFS
-189 MMKKDIDVEKQIQT
+189 MMKNDIDVESQITT

-216 ELEEIVDFLREPEKY
+216 ELEEIVDFLKQPEKY
-231 FGTGAKIPRGA
+231 FGTGAKIPKGA
-242 LLTGSPGTGKTL
+242 LLTGKPGTGKTL

-281 VGAKRVRDVFEMAR
+281 VGAKRVREVFEIAR
-295 ENQPCIVFID
+295 ENEPCIIFID
-305 EIDAIGKKRSNN
+305 EIDAIGKKRSMN
-317 GFAANDEREQTINQL
+317 GFASNDEREQTINQL
-332 LTEMDGFENE
+332 LTEMDGFDN
-342 TEIVVIAATNRI
+342 TSQIVVIGATNRI

-387 HTKDKLLG
+387 HAKDKMLSVDV
-395 AGISLRD
+395 SLRD

-416 NFMNECAIRAV
+416 NVMNECAIRAV
-427 RDGKDGIIT
+427 RDGKSGMIT
-436 PDISEDV
+436 PDIVEDV
-443 FQRIVVGAKGSRTVS
+443 YQRIVVGAKGNRSVS

-478 MQEYDEVRK
+478 MREYDEVRK
-487 VSILPRVDAGGVT
+487 VSILPRGDAGGVT
-500 YFQPSTDDV
+500 YFQPSTDDI

-544 SSDFQQTFAIA
+544 SSDFQQTFNIA

-573 NTELISPVTA
+573 NPDLISPVTA

-615 KDILVEEEIVDGG
+615 KEILVEEEIVDGS
-628 VVYGMIAS
+628 VVYEMIAS
-636 CDLKS
+636 CDLRSRVKPIGS
-641 SIKSKDDTIQTYIDA
+641 LRTFKDA
-656 YDSFDQYRDNDDII
+656 FDSFDSCRDGDDII

>member
-1 MKKKVLRD
+1 VKKRVLRD
-9 ILEFNLN
+9 IHVFNLEI
-16 LYYNMNWKR
+16 YYKMNWKQ
-25 FRRRFSKR
+25 FRKR
-33 FNEKCKKVAKFLNKH
+33 LRKKRKKLQKFIDKH
-48 AFFVFLFSYLS
+48 PIIIIIFLQLS
-59 IMVSLS
+59 IMGTISTVSKL
-65 VVNRIFSSPPIKI
+65 FSSPPIKI
-78 EKKPEYEHRIYSD
+78 EKKPEYEHRMYSD
-91 FIRGVKKNEI
+91 FIKGVKKNEI
-101 SKVEVDPNKD
+101 VKAEINPQSD
-111 IVYFEEKDGAIS
+111 IVYFEEKNGTVG
-123 TSYYVPSE
+123 TSYYTPSE

-140 QVDFDLIRVPNGGNI
+140 QIDFDLVRTPIGGTFND
-155 NEFITFMFITIG
+155 FVSFMFITIG
-167 FFAIFRMIFGANGGG
+167 FFAIFRMFSGGG
-182 IGQNPFS
+182 QSAFS
-189 MMKKDIDVEKQIQT
+189 MMKNDIDVESQITT

-216 ELEEIVDFLREPEKY
+216 ELEEIVDFLKQPEKY
-231 FGTGAKIPRGA
+231 FGTGAKIPKGA
-242 LLTGSPGTGKTL
+242 LLTGKPGTGKTL

-281 VGAKRVRDVFEMAR
+281 VGAKRVREVFEIAR
-295 ENQPCIVFID
+295 ENEPCIIFID
-305 EIDAIGKKRSNN
+305 EIDAIGKKRSMN
-317 GFAANDEREQTINQL
+317 GFASNDEREQTINQL
-332 LTEMDGFENE
+332 LTEMDGFDN
-342 TEIVVIAATNRI
+342 TSQIVVIGATNRI

-387 HTKDKLLG
+387 HAKDKMLSVDV
-395 AGISLRD
+395 SLRD

-416 NFMNECAIRAV
+416 NVMNECAIRAV
-427 RDGKDGIIT
+427 RDGKSGMIT
-436 PDISEDV
+436 PDIVEDV
-443 FQRIVVGAKGSRTVS
+443 YQRIVVGAKGNRSVS

-478 MQEYDEVRK
+478 MREYDEVRK
-487 VSILPRVDAGGVT
+487 VSILPRGDAGGVT
-500 YFQPSTDDV
+500 YFQPSTDDI

-544 SSDFQQTFAIA
+544 SSDFQQTFNIA

-573 NTELISPVTA
+573 NPDLISPVTA

-615 KDILVEEEIVDGG
+615 KEILVEEEIVDGS
-628 VVYGMIAS
+628 VVYEMIAS
-636 CDLKS
+636 CDLRSRVKPIGS
-641 SIKSKDDTIQTYIDA
+641 LRTFKDA
-656 YDSFDQYRDNDDII
+656 FDSFDSCRDGDDII

>member
-1 MKKKVLRD
+1 
-9 ILEFNLN
+9 
-16 LYYNMNWKR
+16 MNWKR
-25 FRRRFSKR
+25 FRKR
-33 FNEKCKKVAKFLNKH
+33 LRKKRKKIQKFIYKYP
-48 AFFVFLFSYLS
+48 VIVIIFLQLS
-59 IMVSLS
+59 IMGTISIVSKL
-65 VVNRIFSSPPIKI
+65 FSSPPLKI

-91 FIRGVKKNEI
+91 FIKSVKKNEI
-101 SKVEVDPNKD
+101 VKAEINPQND
-111 IVYFEEKDGAIS
+111 IVYFEEKNGTIG
-123 TSYYVPSE
+123 TSYYTPSE
-131 DFWKTMSES
+131 DFWKIMSES
-140 QVDFDLIRVPNGGNI
+140 HIDFDLVRTPISGSFNDFVS
-155 NEFITFMFITIG
+155 FMFITIG
-167 FFAIFRMIFGANGGG
+167 FFAIFRMFSGGG
-182 IGQNPFS
+182 QSPFS
-189 MMKKDIDVEKQIQT
+189 MMKNDIDVENQIT
-203 RFEDVQG
+203 SRFDDVQG

-216 ELEEIVDFLREPEKY
+216 ELEEIVDFLKQPEKY
-231 FGTGAKIPRGA
+231 FGTGAKIPKGA
-242 LLTGSPGTGKTL
+242 LLTGKPGTGKTL

-281 VGAKRVRDVFEMAR
+281 VGAKRVREVFEIAR
-295 ENQPCIVFID
+295 ENEPCIIFID
-305 EIDAIGKKRSNN
+305 EIDAIGKKRSMN
-317 GFAANDEREQTINQL
+317 GFASNDEREQTINQL
-332 LTEMDGFENE
+332 LTEMDGFDN
-342 TEIVVIAATNRI
+342 TSQIVVIGATNRI

-387 HTKDKLLG
+387 HSKDKLLSVDV
-395 AGISLRD
+395 SLRD
-402 LAKQTTGFSGADLA
+402 LA
-416 NFMNECAIRAV
+416 NVMNECAIRAV
-427 RDGKDGIIT
+427 RDGKSGMIT
-436 PDISEDV
+436 PDIVEDV
-443 FQRIVVGAKGSRTVS
+443 YQRIVVGAKGNRSVS

-478 MQEYDEVRK
+478 MCEYDEVRK
-487 VSILPRVDAGGVT
+487 VSILPRGDAGGVT
-500 YFQPSTDDV
+500 YFQPSTDDI

-534 YGREHVTTGA
+534 YGRDHVTTGA
-544 SSDFQQTFAIA
+544 SSDFQQTFNIA

-573 NTELISPVTA
+573 NPDLISPVTA

-615 KDILVEEEIVDGG
+615 KEILVEEEIVDGSL
-628 VVYGMIAS
+628 VYEMIAS
-636 CDLKS
+636 CDLRDRLKP
-641 SIKSKDDTIQTYIDA
+641 KDATMQTYMDT
-656 YDSFDQYRDNDDII
+656 YDSFDSYRDGDDII

>member
-1 MKKKVLRD
+1 
-9 ILEFNLN
+9 
-16 LYYNMNWKR
+16 MNWKR
-25 FRRRFSKR
+25 FRKR
-33 FNEKCKKVAKFLNKH
+33 LRKKRKKIQKIIYKYPVIVIIFLQ
-48 AFFVFLFSYLS
+48 LS
-59 IMVSLS
+59 IMGTISIVSKL
-65 VVNRIFSSPPIKI
+65 FSSPPLKI

-91 FIRGVKKNEI
+91 FIKSVKKNEI
-101 SKVEVDPNKD
+101 VKAEINPQND
-111 IVYFEEKDGAIS
+111 IVYFEEKNGTIG
-123 TSYYVPSE
+123 TSYYTPSE
-131 DFWKTMSES
+131 DFWKIMSES
-140 QVDFDLIRVPNGGNI
+140 HVDFDLVRTPISGTFNDFVS
-155 NEFITFMFITIG
+155 FMFITIG
-167 FFAIFRMIFGANGGG
+167 FFAIFRMFSGGG
-182 IGQNPFS
+182 QSPFS
-189 MMKKDIDVEKQIQT
+189 MMKNDIDVESQITT

-216 ELEEIVDFLREPEKY
+216 ELEEIVDFLKQPEKY
-231 FGTGAKIPRGA
+231 FGTGAKIPKGA
-242 LLTGSPGTGKTL
+242 LLTGKPGTGKTL

-281 VGAKRVRDVFEMAR
+281 VGAKRVREVFEIAR
-295 ENQPCIVFID
+295 ENEPCIIFID
-305 EIDAIGKKRSNN
+305 EIDAIGKKRSIN
-317 GFAANDEREQTINQL
+317 GFASNDEREQTINQL
-332 LTEMDGFENE
+332 LTEMDGFDN
-342 TEIVVIAATNRI
+342 TSQIVVIGATNRI

-387 HTKDKLLG
+387 HSKDKLLSVDV
-395 AGISLRD
+395 SLRD

-416 NFMNECAIRAV
+416 NVMNECAIRAV
-427 RDGKDGIIT
+427 RDGKSGMIT
-436 PDISEDV
+436 PDIVEDV
-443 FQRIVVGAKGSRTVS
+443 YQRIVVGAKGNRSVS

-478 MQEYDEVRK
+478 MREYDEVRK
-487 VSILPRVDAGGVT
+487 VSILPRGDAGGVT
-500 YFQPSTDDV
+500 YFQPSTDDI

-534 YGREHVTTGA
+534 YGRDHVTTGA
-544 SSDFQQTFAIA
+544 SSDFQQTFNIA

-573 NTELISPVTA
+573 NSDLISPVTA

-591 DIVENCYTEVK
+591 DIVESCYTEVK

-615 KDILVEEEIVDGG
+615 KEILVEEEIVDGS
-628 VVYGMIAS
+628 VVYEMIAS
-636 CDLKS
+636 CDLRSRVKPMGTLRTF
-641 SIKSKDDTIQTYIDA
+641 KDA
-656 YDSFDQYRDNDDII
+656 FDSFDSYRDGDDII

>member
-1 MKKKVLRD
+1 MGT
-9 ILEFNLN
+9 ILTV
-16 LYYNMNWKR
+16 
-25 FRRRFSKR
+25 SK
-33 FNEKCKKVAKFLNKH
+33 L
-48 AFFVFLFSYLS
+48 
-59 IMVSLS
+59 
-65 VVNRIFSSPPIKI
+65 FSSPPLKI

-91 FIRGVKKNEI
+91 FIKGVKKNEI
-101 SKVEVDPNKD
+101 VKAEINPQSD
-111 IVYFEEKDGAIS
+111 IVYFEEKNGTMG
-123 TSYYVPSE
+123 TSYYTPSE

-140 QVDFDLIRVPNGGNI
+140 QIDFDLVRTPIGGTFND
-155 NEFITFMFITIG
+155 FVSFMFITIG
-167 FFAIFRMIFGANGGG
+167 FFAIFRMFSGGG
-182 IGQNPFS
+182 QSAFS
-189 MMKKDIDVEKQIQT
+189 MMKNDIDVESQITT

-216 ELEEIVDFLREPEKY
+216 ELEEIVDFLKQPEKY
-231 FGTGAKIPRGA
+231 FGTGAKIPKGA
-242 LLTGSPGTGKTL
+242 LLTGKPGTGKTL

-281 VGAKRVRDVFEMAR
+281 VGAKRVREVFEIAR
-295 ENQPCIVFID
+295 ENEPCIIFID
-305 EIDAIGKKRSNN
+305 EIDAIGKKRSMN
-317 GFAANDEREQTINQL
+317 GFASNDEREQTINQL
-332 LTEMDGFENE
+332 LTEMDGFDN
-342 TEIVVIAATNRI
+342 TSQIVVIGATNRI

-387 HTKDKLLG
+387 HAKDKLLSVDV
-395 AGISLRD
+395 SLRD

-416 NFMNECAIRAV
+416 NVMNECAIRAV
-427 RDGKDGIIT
+427 RDGKSGMIT
-436 PDISEDV
+436 PDIVEDV
-443 FQRIVVGAKGSRTVS
+443 YQRIVVGAKGNRSVS

-478 MQEYDEVRK
+478 MREYDEVRK
-487 VSILPRVDAGGVT
+487 VSILPRGDAGGVT
-500 YFQPSTDDV
+500 YFQPSTDDI

-544 SSDFQQTFAIA
+544 SSDFQQTFNIA

-573 NTELISPVTA
+573 NPDLISPVTA

-591 DIVENCYTEVK
+591 DIVESCYTEVK

-615 KDILVEEEIVDGG
+615 KEILVEEEIVDGS
-628 VVYGMIAS
+628 VVYEMIAS
-636 CDLKS
+636 CDLRSRVKPIGS
-641 SIKSKDDTIQTYIDA
+641 LRTFKDA
-656 YDSFDQYRDNDDII
+656 FDSFDSYRDGDDII

>member
-1 MKKKVLRD
+1 
-9 ILEFNLN
+9 
-16 LYYNMNWKR
+16 MNWKQ
-25 FRRRFSKR
+25 FRKR
-33 FNEKCKKVAKFLNKH
+33 LRKKRKKLKKFIDKH
-48 AFFVFLFSYLS
+48 PVIVIIFLQLS
-59 IMVSLS
+59 IMATILTVSKL
-65 VVNRIFSSPPIKI
+65 FSSPPLKI

-91 FIRGVKKNEI
+91 FIKGVKKNEI
-101 SKVEVDPNKD
+101 VKAEINPQSD
-111 IVYFEEKDGAIS
+111 IVYFEEKNGTVG
-123 TSYYVPSE
+123 TSYYTPSE

-140 QVDFDLIRVPNGGNI
+140 QVEFDLVRTPIGGSFND
-155 NEFITFMFITIG
+155 FVSFMFITIG
-167 FFAIFRMIFGANGGG
+167 FFAIFRMFTGGG
-182 IGQNPFS
+182 QSAFS
-189 MMKKDIDVEKQIQT
+189 MMKNDIDVENQITT

-216 ELEEIVDFLREPEKY
+216 ELEEIVDFLKQPEKY
-231 FGTGAKIPRGA
+231 FGTGAKIPKGA
-242 LLTGSPGTGKTL
+242 LLTGKPGTGKTI

-281 VGAKRVRDVFEMAR
+281 VGAKRVREVFEIAR
-295 ENQPCIVFID
+295 ENEPCIIFID
-305 EIDAIGKKRSNN
+305 EIDAIGKKRSMN

-332 LTEMDGFENE
+332 LTEMDGFDN
-342 TEIVVIAATNRI
+342 TSQIVVIGATNRI

-387 HTKDKLLG
+387 HAKDKMLSVDV
-395 AGISLRD
+395 SLRD

-416 NFMNECAIRAV
+416 NVMNECAIRAV
-427 RDGKDGIIT
+427 RDGKSGMIT
-436 PDISEDV
+436 PDIVEDV
-443 FQRIVVGAKGSRTVS
+443 YQRIVVGAKGNRSVS

-478 MQEYDEVRK
+478 MREYDEVRK
-487 VSILPRVDAGGVT
+487 VSILPRGDAGGVT
-500 YFQPSTDDV
+500 YFQPSTDDI

-534 YGREHVTTGA
+534 YGRDHVTTGA
-544 SSDFQQTFAIA
+544 SSDFQQTFNIA

-573 NTELISPVTA
+573 NPDLISPVTA
-583 NHIDIEIH
+583 NHIDVEIH

-615 KDILVEEEIVDGG
+615 KEILVEEEIVDGS
-628 VVYGMIAS
+628 VVYEMIAS
-636 CDLKS
+636 CDLRSRVKPMGTLRTF
-641 SIKSKDDTIQTYIDA
+641 KDA
-656 YDSFDQYRDNDDII
+656 FDSFDSYRDGDDII

>member
-1 MKKKVLRD
+1 
-9 ILEFNLN
+9 
-16 LYYNMNWKR
+16 MNRKR
-25 FRRRFSKR
+25 FRKR
-33 FNEKCKKVAKFLNKH
+33 FNKKCRKIKRYIQKH
-48 AFFVFLFSYLS
+48 AFYLFLLSYLI
-59 IMVSLS
+59 IMVTLPI
-65 VVNRIFSSPPIKI
+65 VNRIFSSPPIKI

-101 SKVEVDPNKD
+101 TKVEVDPNKD
-111 IVYFEEKDGAIS
+111 VVYFEEKNGTIA

-140 QVDFDLIRVPNGGNI
+140 QVDFDLIRIPSGGNL
-155 NEFITFMFITIG
+155 NEFISFMLITIG
-167 FFAIFRMIFGANGGG
+167 FFAIFRIIFGANGGV
-182 IGQNPFS
+182 GQNPFS
-189 MMKKDIDVEKQIQT
+189 MMKNDIDVEKQIQT

-216 ELEEIVDFLREPEKY
+216 ELEEIVDFLREPEKF

-242 LLTGSPGTGKTL
+242 LLTGKPGTGKTL

-295 ENQPCIVFID
+295 DNQPCIVFID
-305 EIDAIGKKRSNN
+305 EIDAIGKKRSMN

-332 LTEMDGFENE
+332 LTEMDGFEND
-342 TEIVVIAATNRI
+342 TEIVVIGATNRI

-387 HTKDKLLG
+387 HSKDKLLG

-436 PDISEDV
+436 PDITEDV
-443 FQRIVVGAKGSRTVS
+443 YQRIVVGAKGSRSVS

-487 VSILPRVDAGGVT
+487 VSILPRGDAGGVT

-573 NTELISPVTA
+573 NTDLISPVTS
-583 NHIDIEIH
+583 NHIDIEVH

-602 ELLNTYRVKLEHL
+602 KLLNTYRVKLEHL
-615 KDILVEEEIVDGG
+615 KEMLVEEEIVDGS

-641 SIKSKDDTIQTYIDA
+641 HVNSKDDTIQKYIDA
-656 YDSFDQYRDNDDII
+656 YDSFDQYRDGDDII

>member
-1 MKKKVLRD
+1 MPR
-9 ILEFNLN
+9 
-16 LYYNMNWKR
+16 
-25 FRRRFSKR
+25 
-33 FNEKCKKVAKFLNKH
+33 
-48 AFFVFLFSYLS
+48 
-59 IMVSLS
+59 
-65 VVNRIFSSPPIKI
+65 PIKI

-91 FIRGVKKNEI
+91 FIKGVKKNEI
-101 SKVEVDPNKD
+101 VKAEINPQSD
-111 IVYFEEKDGAIS
+111 IVYFEEKNGTVG
-123 TSYYVPSE
+123 TSYYTPSE

-140 QVDFDLIRVPNGGNI
+140 QVEFDLVRTPIGGSFND
-155 NEFITFMFITIG
+155 FVSFMFITIG
-167 FFAIFRMIFGANGGG
+167 FFAIFRMFSGGG
-182 IGQNPFS
+182 QSAFS
-189 MMKKDIDVEKQIQT
+189 MMKNDIDVENQITT

-216 ELEEIVDFLREPEKY
+216 ELEEIVDFLKQPEKY
-231 FGTGAKIPRGA
+231 FGTGAKIPKGA
-242 LLTGSPGTGKTL
+242 LLTGKPGTGKTL

-281 VGAKRVRDVFEMAR
+281 VGAKRVREVFEIAR
-295 ENQPCIVFID
+295 ENEPCIIFID
-305 EIDAIGKKRSNN
+305 EIDAIGKKRSMN

-332 LTEMDGFENE
+332 LTEMDGFDN
-342 TEIVVIAATNRI
+342 TSQIVVIAATNRI

-387 HTKDKLLG
+387 HAKDKMLSVDV
-395 AGISLRD
+395 SLRD

-416 NFMNECAIRAV
+416 NVMNECAIRAV
-427 RDGKDGIIT
+427 RDGKSGMIT
-436 PDISEDV
+436 PDIVEDV
-443 FQRIVVGAKGSRTVS
+443 YQRIVVGAKGNRSVS

-478 MQEYDEVRK
+478 MREYDEVRK
-487 VSILPRVDAGGVT
+487 VSILPRGDAGGVT
-500 YFQPSTDDV
+500 YFQPSTDDI

-534 YGREHVTTGA
+534 YGRDHVTTGA
-544 SSDFQQTFAIA
+544 SSDFQQTFNIA

-573 NTELISPVTA
+573 NPDLISPVTA
-583 NHIDIEIH
+583 NHIDVEIH

-615 KDILVEEEIVDGG
+615 KEILVEEEIVDGS
-628 VVYGMIAS
+628 VVYEMIAS
-636 CDLKS
+636 CDLRSRVKP
-641 SIKSKDDTIQTYIDA
+641 IGTLRTFKDA
-656 YDSFDQYRDNDDII
+656 FDSFDSYRDGDDII

>member
-1 MKKKVLRD
+1 MKKRVLRD
-9 ILEFNLN
+9 IHVFNLEI
-16 LYYNMNWKR
+16 YYKMNWKR
-25 FRRRFSKR
+25 FRKR
-33 FNEKCKKVAKFLNKH
+33 LRKKRKKIQKFVDKH
-48 AFFVFLFSYLS
+48 PVIVIIFLQLS
-59 IMVSLS
+59 IMATILTVSKL
-65 VVNRIFSSPPIKI
+65 FSSPPLKI

-91 FIRGVKKNEI
+91 FIKGVKKNEI
-101 SKVEVDPNKD
+101 VKAEINPQSD
-111 IVYFEEKDGAIS
+111 IVYFEEKNGTVG
-123 TSYYVPSE
+123 TSYYTPSE

-140 QVDFDLIRVPNGGNI
+140 QVDFDLVRTPIGGTFND
-155 NEFITFMFITIG
+155 FVSFMFITIG
-167 FFAIFRMIFGANGGG
+167 FFAIFRMFSGGG
-182 IGQNPFS
+182 QSAFS
-189 MMKKDIDVEKQIQT
+189 MMKNDIDVESQITT

-216 ELEEIVDFLREPEKY
+216 ELEEIVDFLKQPEKY
-231 FGTGAKIPRGA
+231 FGTGAKIPKGA
-242 LLTGSPGTGKTL
+242 LLTGKPGTGKTL

-281 VGAKRVRDVFEMAR
+281 VGAKRVREVFEIAR
-295 ENQPCIVFID
+295 ENEPCIIFID
-305 EIDAIGKKRSNN
+305 EIDAIGKKRSMN

-332 LTEMDGFENE
+332 LTEMDGFDN
-342 TEIVVIAATNRI
+342 TSQIVVIGATNRI

-387 HTKDKLLG
+387 HAKDKMLSVDV
-395 AGISLRD
+395 SLRD

-416 NFMNECAIRAV
+416 NVMNECAIRAV
-427 RDGKDGIIT
+427 RDGKSGMIT
-436 PDISEDV
+436 PDIVEDV
-443 FQRIVVGAKGSRTVS
+443 YQRIVVGAKGNRSVS

-478 MQEYDEVRK
+478 MREYDEVRK
-487 VSILPRVDAGGVT
+487 VSILPRGDAGGVT
-500 YFQPSTDDV
+500 YFQPSTDDI

-534 YGREHVTTGA
+534 YGRDHVTTGA
-544 SSDFQQTFAIA
+544 SSDFQQTFNIA

-573 NTELISPVTA
+573 NPDLISPVTA
-583 NHIDIEIH
+583 NHIDVEIH

-615 KDILVEEEIVDGG
+615 KEILVEEEIVDGS
-628 VVYGMIAS
+628 VVYEMIAS
-636 CDLKS
+636 CDLRSRVKP
-641 SIKSKDDTIQTYIDA
+641 IGTLRTFKDA
-656 YDSFDQYRDNDDII
+656 FDSFDSYRDGDDII

>member
-1 MKKKVLRD
+1 VKKRVLRD
-9 ILEFNLN
+9 IHVFNLEI
-16 LYYNMNWKR
+16 YYKMNWKR
-25 FRRRFSKR
+25 FRKR
-33 FNEKCKKVAKFLNKH
+33 LRKKRKKIQKFIDKH
-48 AFFVFLFSYLS
+48 PVIIIIFLQLS
-59 IMVSLS
+59 IMGTMLTVSKL
-65 VVNRIFSSPPIKI
+65 FSSPPLKI

-91 FIRGVKKNEI
+91 FIKGVKKNEI
-101 SKVEVDPNKD
+101 VKAEINPQSD
-111 IVYFEEKDGAIS
+111 IVYFEEKNGTVG
-123 TSYYVPSE
+123 TSYYTPSE

-140 QVDFDLIRVPNGGNI
+140 QVEFDLVRTPIGGSFND
-155 NEFITFMFITIG
+155 FVSFMFITIG
-167 FFAIFRMIFGANGGG
+167 FFAIFRMFSGGG
-182 IGQNPFS
+182 QSAFS
-189 MMKKDIDVEKQIQT
+189 MMKNDIDVENQITT

-216 ELEEIVDFLREPEKY
+216 ELEEIVDFLKQPEKY
-231 FGTGAKIPRGA
+231 FGTGAKIPKGA
-242 LLTGSPGTGKTL
+242 LLTGKPGTGKTL

-281 VGAKRVRDVFEMAR
+281 VGAKRVREVFEIAR
-295 ENQPCIVFID
+295 ENEPCIIFID
-305 EIDAIGKKRSNN
+305 EIDAIGKKRSMN

-332 LTEMDGFENE
+332 LTEMDGFDN
-342 TEIVVIAATNRI
+342 TSQIVVIAATNRI

-387 HTKDKLLG
+387 HAKDKMLSVDV
-395 AGISLRD
+395 SLRD

-416 NFMNECAIRAV
+416 NVMNECAIRAV
-427 RDGKDGIIT
+427 RDGKSGMIT
-436 PDISEDV
+436 PDIVEDV
-443 FQRIVVGAKGSRTVS
+443 YQRIVVGAKGNRSVS

-478 MQEYDEVRK
+478 MREYDEVRK
-487 VSILPRVDAGGVT
+487 VSILPRGDAGGVT
-500 YFQPSTDDV
+500 YFQPSTDDI

-534 YGREHVTTGA
+534 YGRDHVTTGA
-544 SSDFQQTFAIA
+544 SSDFQQTFNIA

-573 NTELISPVTA
+573 NPDLISPVTA
-583 NHIDIEIH
+583 NHIDVEIH

-615 KDILVEEEIVDGG
+615 KEILVEEEIVDGS
-628 VVYGMIAS
+628 VVYEMIAS
-636 CDLKS
+636 CDLRSRVKP
-641 SIKSKDDTIQTYIDA
+641 IGTLRTFKDA
-656 YDSFDQYRDNDDII
+656 FDSFDSYRDGDDII

>member
-1 MKKKVLRD
+1 
-9 ILEFNLN
+9 
-16 LYYNMNWKR
+16 MNRKR
-25 FRRRFSKR
+25 FRKR
-33 FNEKCKKVAKFLNKH
+33 FNKKCRKIKRFIQKNAFNLFLI
-48 AFFVFLFSYLS
+48 SYLI
-59 IMVSLS
+59 IMVTLPI
-65 VVNRIFSSPPIKI
+65 VNRIFSSPPIKI

-101 SKVEVDPNKD
+101 TKVEVDPNKD
-111 IVYFEEKDGAIS
+111 VVYFEEKNGTIA

-140 QVDFDLIRVPNGGNI
+140 QVDFDLIRIPNGGNL
-155 NEFITFMFITIG
+155 NEFISFMLITIG
-167 FFAIFRMIFGANGGG
+167 FFAIFRIIFGANGGV
-182 IGQNPFS
+182 GQNPFS
-189 MMKKDIDVEKQIQT
+189 MMKNDIDVEKQIQT

-216 ELEEIVDFLREPEKY
+216 ELEEIVDFLREPEKF

-242 LLTGSPGTGKTL
+242 LLTGKPGTGKTL

-295 ENQPCIVFID
+295 DNQPCIVFID
-305 EIDAIGKKRSNN
+305 EIDAIGKKRSMN

-332 LTEMDGFENE
+332 LTEMDGFEND
-342 TEIVVIAATNRI
+342 TEIVVIGATNRI

-387 HTKDKLLG
+387 HSKDKLLG

-436 PDISEDV
+436 PDITEDV
-443 FQRIVVGAKGSRTVS
+443 YQRIVVGAKGSRSVS

-487 VSILPRVDAGGVT
+487 VSILPRGDAGGVT

-573 NTELISPVTA
+573 NTDLISPVTS
-583 NHIDIEIH
+583 NHIDIEVH

-602 ELLNTYRVKLEHL
+602 KLLNTYRVKLEHL
-615 KDILVEEEIVDGG
+615 KEMLVEEEIVDGS

-641 SIKSKDDTIQTYIDA
+641 HVNSKDDTIQKYIDA
-656 YDSFDQYRDNDDII
+656 YDSFDQYLDGDDII

>member
-1 MKKKVLRD
+1 MKKRVLRD
-9 ILEFNLN
+9 IHVFNLEI
-16 LYYNMNWKR
+16 YYKMNWKQ
-25 FRRRFSKR
+25 FRKR
-33 FNEKCKKVAKFLNKH
+33 LRKKRKKLQKFIDKH
-48 AFFVFLFSYLS
+48 PVIVIIFLQLS
-59 IMVSLS
+59 IMVTISTVSKL
-65 VVNRIFSSPPIKI
+65 FSSPPIKI

-91 FIRGVKKNEI
+91 FIKGVKKNEI
-101 SKVEVDPNKD
+101 VKAEINPQSD
-111 IVYFEEKDGAIS
+111 IVYFEEKNGTVG
-123 TSYYVPSE
+123 TSYYTPSE

-140 QVDFDLIRVPNGGNI
+140 QVDFDLVRTPIGGTFND
-155 NEFITFMFITIG
+155 FVSFMFITIG
-167 FFAIFRMIFGANGGG
+167 FFAIFRMFSGGG
-182 IGQNPFS
+182 QSAFS
-189 MMKKDIDVEKQIQT
+189 MMKNDIDVESQITT

-216 ELEEIVDFLREPEKY
+216 ELEEIVDFLKQPEKY
-231 FGTGAKIPRGA
+231 FGTGAKIPKGA
-242 LLTGSPGTGKTL
+242 LLTGKPGTGKTL

-281 VGAKRVRDVFEMAR
+281 VGAKRVREVFEIAR
-295 ENQPCIVFID
+295 ENEPCIIFID
-305 EIDAIGKKRSNN
+305 EIDAIGKKRSMN

-332 LTEMDGFENE
+332 LTEMDGFDN
-342 TEIVVIAATNRI
+342 TSQIVVIGATNRI

-387 HTKDKLLG
+387 HAKDKMLSVDV
-395 AGISLRD
+395 SLRD

-416 NFMNECAIRAV
+416 NVMNECAIRAV
-427 RDGKDGIIT
+427 RDGKSGMIT
-436 PDISEDV
+436 PDIVEDV
-443 FQRIVVGAKGSRTVS
+443 YQRIVVGAKGNRSVS

-478 MQEYDEVRK
+478 MHEYDEVRK
-487 VSILPRVDAGGVT
+487 VSILPRGDAGGVT
-500 YFQPSTDDV
+500 YFQPSTDDI

-544 SSDFQQTFAIA
+544 SSDFQQTFNIA

-573 NTELISPVTA
+573 NPDLISPITA

-615 KDILVEEEIVDGG
+615 KEILVEEEIVDGSL
-628 VVYGMIAS
+628 VYEMIAS
-636 CDLKS
+636 CDLRDRLKP
-641 SIKSKDDTIQTYIDA
+641 KDATMQVYMDT
-656 YDSFDQYRDNDDII
+656 YDSFDTCRDGDDII

>member
-1 MKKKVLRD
+1 
-9 ILEFNLN
+9 
-16 LYYNMNWKR
+16 MNWKR
-25 FRRRFSKR
+25 FRKR
-33 FNEKCKKVAKFLNKH
+33 LIKKRKKLYKFIDKH
-48 AFFVFLFSYLS
+48 PVIIIIFLQLS
-59 IMVSLS
+59 IMGTMLTVSKL
-65 VVNRIFSSPPIKI
+65 FSSPPLKI

-91 FIRGVKKNEI
+91 FLKGVKKNEI
-101 SKVEVDPNKD
+101 VKAEINPQSD
-111 IVYFEEKDGAIS
+111 IVYFEEKNGNVG
-123 TSYYVPSE
+123 TSYYTPSE

-140 QVDFDLIRVPNGGNI
+140 RVEFDIVRTPIGGSFNDFVS
-155 NEFITFMFITIG
+155 FMFITIG
-167 FFAIFRMIFGANGGG
+167 FFAIFRMFTGGG
-182 IGQNPFS
+182 QTPFS
-189 MMKKDIDVEKQIQT
+189 MMKSDINVENQITT
-203 RFEDVQG
+203 RFDDVQG

-216 ELEEIVDFLREPEKY
+216 ELEEIVDFLKAPEKY

-242 LLTGSPGTGKTL
+242 LLTGKPGTGKTL

-281 VGAKRVRDVFEMAR
+281 VGAKRVRDIFELAR
-295 ENQPCIVFID
+295 ENQPCIIFID
-305 EIDAIGKKRSNN
+305 EIDAIGKKRSMN

-342 TEIVVIAATNRI
+342 TEIVVIGATNRI

-387 HTKDKLLG
+387 HTKNKLLSPDV
-395 AGISLRD
+395 SLRD

-416 NFMNECAIRAV
+416 NVMNECAIRAV
-427 RDGKDGIIT
+427 RDGKSGMIT
-436 PDISEDV
+436 PDIIEDV
-443 FQRIVVGAKGSRTVS
+443 YQRIVVGAKGNRAVS
-458 GARKARV
+458 EARKARV
-465 AYHEAGHAIIGVL
+465 AYHEAGHAIVGVL

-487 VSILPRVDAGGVT
+487 VSILPRGDAGGVT

-544 SSDFQQTFAIA
+544 SSDFQQTFNIA

-573 NTELISPVTA
+573 NPDLISPVTA
-583 NHIDIEIH
+583 NHIDVEIH

-615 KDILVEEEIVDGG
+615 KEILIEEEIVDGS
-628 VVYGMIAS
+628 VVYEMIAS
-636 CDLKS
+636 CDLRSRVKPVGS
-641 SIKSKDDTIQTYIDA
+641 LRTFKDA
-656 YDSFDQYRDNDDII
+656 FDSFDDIF